1 MPGMV
6 AASKGKLMFWWKTP
20 EFDTELEQADERSD
34 RERAKYWKTRFSQAT
49 TEHETTR
56 VFIEYRQDLQ
66 IEWLRD
72 FDRRLAFEMRHHAR
86 TSRNTIIALGA
97 VLVILHWL

>member
-1 MPGMV
+1 
-6 AASKGKLMFWWKTP
+6 MFWWKTP
-20 EFDTELEQADERSD
+20 ELDKEIEQADERSD
-34 RERAKYWKTRFSQAT
+34 RERAKYWKMRFSQAT
-49 TEHETTR
+49 TEQETMR
-56 VFIEYRQDLQ
+56 VFIEYRQDLL

-86 TSRNTIIALGA
+86 VTRNTIIALGA